1 MLFISTVFAHSLPT
15 GCSEE
20 PNMKT
25 VGSSLESVGDQRIEK
40 YGNKRICRVDMEPLT
55 YVMYAS

>member
-20 PNMKT
+20 PEYYVDKQEQD
-25 VGSSLESVGDQRIEK
+25 VLYFIRIEH
-40 YGNKRICRVDMEPLT
+40 G
-55 YVMYAS
+55 